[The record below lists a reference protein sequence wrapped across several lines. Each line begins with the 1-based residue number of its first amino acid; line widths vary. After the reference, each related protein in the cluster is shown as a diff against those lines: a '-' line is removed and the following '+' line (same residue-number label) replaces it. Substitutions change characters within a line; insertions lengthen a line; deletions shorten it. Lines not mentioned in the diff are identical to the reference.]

1 MRWTMAFGHALA
13 RSITEEHDNRAY
25 IHFVSMMMMYVQC
38 NSDSTFDDIIDTV
51 GNTVK
56 FQKSA
61 WTYLSDVTRWLVS
74 RRGLRNPESNINT
87 VLLLLSGEQPH
98 RAQVCSYYTT
108 SKSHRVTWRSNRAV
122 RYNVVQKRSTNSI
135 SSLVASKSSFHYTRC
150 WVNIHSRIETK
161 HHEQLPN
168 Q

>member
-1 MRWTMAFGHALA
+1 MAFGHALA

-61 WTYLSDVTRWLVS
+61 
-74 RRGLRNPESNINT
+74 
-87 VLLLLSGEQPH
+87 
-98 RAQVCSYYTT
+98 
-108 SKSHRVTWRSNRAV
+108 
-122 RYNVVQKRSTNSI
+122 
-135 SSLVASKSSFHYTRC
+135 
-150 WVNIHSRIETK
+150 
-161 HHEQLPN
+161 
-168 Q
+168 